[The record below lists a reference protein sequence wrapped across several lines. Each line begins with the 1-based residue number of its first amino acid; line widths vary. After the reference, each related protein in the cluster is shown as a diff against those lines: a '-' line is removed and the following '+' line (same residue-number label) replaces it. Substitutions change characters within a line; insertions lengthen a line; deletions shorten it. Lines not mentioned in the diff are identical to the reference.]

1 MTRRVVTVTAAG
13 AALVVASFLGPS
25 AAAAADD
32 PSAQELVAEA
42 KKNFL
47 AAESVRLRLTDRS
60 ADTRT
65 GKTQPV
71 SMDLALDQD
80 GNCAGTLRM
89 GAGGG
94 RVEIVKRGA
103 EVWMKPDTAFW
114 KAQAP
119 GGQGDAVAELLK
131 DLPHSQLRSSGGT
144 PIFHGST
151 RDAMLRGMA
160 ETCDLTS
167 FRKEITADSSDA
179 RRLTKGAP
187 TKVDGTEVVPLK
199 GTADGRRVTLYVT
212 SDTPHLL
219 VRATQKGGGT
229 DLTLSFSDYGRPVPS
244 KTPPAGESVDVNKLQ
259 DELQNA

>member
-1 MTRRVVTVTAAG
+1 MTRRVLTVTAAG
-13 AALVVASFLGPS
+13 AALVVSSLLGPGAATA

-32 PSAQELVAEA
+32 PSARDLVDQA
-42 KKNFL
+42 KKNL
-47 AAESVRLRLTDRS
+47 LDAESVRLRLTDHS
-60 ADTRT
+60 TDTRT
-65 GKTQPV
+65 GRTQPV

-94 RVEIVKRGA
+94 SVEIVKRGA

-114 KAQAP
+114 KAQVP

-131 DLPHSQLRSSGGT
+131 DRYL
-144 PIFHGST
+144 HGST
-151 RDAMLRGMA
+151 HDAMLRGMA

-167 FRKEITADSSDA
+167 FQKEITADSSDA

-187 TKVDGTEVVPLK
+187 TKVDGTEVIPLK
-199 GTADGRRVTLYVT
+199 GTSDGKRVALYVT
-212 SDTPHLL
+212 SDTPHRL

-229 DLTLSFSDYGRPVPS
+229 DLALSFSDYGRPVPS
-244 KTPPAGESVDVNKLQ
+244 KTPSAGESVDVNKLQ
-259 DELQNA
+259 DELRNA

>member
-1 MTRRVVTVTAAG
+1 MTRRVVTRRVVTVTAAG
-13 AALVVASFLGPS
+13 AALVVSSLLGPGS
-25 AAAAADD
+25 AAADD
-32 PSAQELVAEA
+32 PSARQLVDQA
-42 KKNFL
+42 KKNL
-47 AAESVRLRLTDRS
+47 LDAESVRLRLTDHS

-65 GKTQPV
+65 SRTQPV

-94 RVEIVKRGA
+94 SVEIVKRGA

-114 KAQAP
+114 KAQVP

-131 DLPHSQLRSSGGT
+131 DRYL
-144 PIFHGST
+144 HGST
-151 RDAMLRGMA
+151 HDALLRGMA

-167 FRKEITADSSDA
+167 FQKQITADSSDA

-187 TKVDGTEVVPLK
+187 TKLDGTEVIPLK
-199 GTADGRRVTLYVT
+199 GTSEGKRVALYVT
-212 SDTPHLL
+212 SATPHRL

-229 DLTLSFSDYGRPVPS
+229 DLALSFSDYGRPVPS
-244 KTPPAGESVDVNKLQ
+244 KTPPADRSVDVNKLQ
-259 DELQNA
+259 DELRNA

>member
-1 MTRRVVTVTAAG
+1 MTRRVLTVTAAG
-13 AALVVASFLGPS
+13 AALVVSSLLGPG
-25 AAAAADD
+25 AAAADD
-32 PSAQELVAEA
+32 PSARDLVDQA
-42 KKNFL
+42 KKNL
-47 AAESVRLRLTDRS
+47 LDAESVRLRLTDHS
-60 ADTRT
+60 TDTRT
-65 GKTQPV
+65 SRTQPV

-114 KAQAP
+114 KAQVP

-131 DLPHSQLRSSGGT
+131 DRYL
-144 PIFHGST
+144 HGST
-151 RDAMLRGMA
+151 HDAMLRGMA

-167 FRKEITADSSDA
+167 FQKEITADSSDA
-179 RRLTKGAP
+179 RRLTKGTP
-187 TKVDGTEVVPLK
+187 TKVDGTEVIPLK
-199 GTADGRRVTLYVT
+199 GTAEGKRVVLYVT
-212 SDTPHLL
+212 SDTPHRL

-229 DLTLSFSDYGRPVPS
+229 DLALSFSDYGRPVPS

-259 DELQNA
+259 DELRNA